1 GFVAVMFLVVRP
13 VLSWWKRRRESVFSN
28 PVPIAFALAM
38 ASAWVTAELGLHSVF
53 GGFLAGLTMR
63 ASCRTPDSDVVRS
76 MEQAG
81 NLLLPLFF
89 VVTGLSLNIGAL
101 HGSAVALLAL
111 VVPVAIVG
119 KVVPAYGASRLC
131 GLRP

>member
-1 GFVAVMFLVVRP
+1 
-13 VLSWWKRRRESVFSN
+13 
-28 PVPIAFALAM
+28 
-38 ASAWVTAELGLHSVF
+38 
-53 GGFLAGLTMR
+53 MR
-63 ASCRTPDSDVVRS
+63 ASCGPPDSDVVRS

-131 GLRP
+131 GLRPRDSATVAALLNTRGLTELIALNVGL